1 MKMNNYKKIYLLFI
15 LFLFSFTLYGCV
27 DINVSD
33 TDASTSNPVDSSEP
47 VATSPTETSEPENT
61 EPIETTDPDYTDSPN
76 YLYYQAA
83 YGKTGEDLKQ
93 TLNDII
99 DDHKHLSYS
108 QVWDALKQTDE
119 DPNNPDNVIL
129 FYSGISRSKSLNG
142 GDGGDWNREHIW
154 PKSHGDFGTSA
165 GAGTDIH
172 HLRATD
178 VSINGKRG
186 NLNYDYTSGIY
197 SSCTILV
204 CNVDS
209 DSWEPDDS
217 IKGDVARMIFYMAV
231 RYENDSD
238 DSYDRVDLELNDT
251 VNNGTQRG
259 STAYFGKVSVLL
271 EWHELDP
278 VDEAEMNRN
287 NLVQEI
293 QGNRNPFIDHP
304 EWAELI
310 W

>member
-1 MKMNNYKKIYLLFI
+1 MKNYKKYYLLFI
-15 LFLFSFTLYGCV
+15 LFLFSFTLYGCQI
-27 DINVSD
+27 DINNTTDQATDTSNQMDSSSPVVTDSSTPED
-33 TDASTSNPVDSSEP
+33 TDPVD
-47 VATSPTETSEPENT
+47 
-61 EPIETTDPDYTDSPN
+61 TDSP
-76 YLYYQAA
+76 YYAYYQAA
-83 YGKTGEDLKQ
+83 YGKTGEALKT

-108 QVWDALKQTDE
+108 EVWEALKETDE
-119 DPNNPDNVIL
+119 DPNNSDNVIL

-142 GDGGDWNREHIW
+142 GDTGDWNREHVW

-178 VSINGKRG
+178 VRINGDRG
-186 NLNYDYTSGIY
+186 NLNFDYTDSTY

-204 CNVDS
+204 CERDG

-251 VNNGTQRG
+251 VNNGTQK
-259 STAYFGKVSVLL
+259 SSLAYFGKVSVLL
-271 EWHELDP
+271 EWNELDP
-278 VDEAEMNRN
+278 VDDAEMNRN

-304 EWAELI
+304 EWADLI